1 MSLHVLD
8 LFSCVGCHALG
19 MQRAG
24 HRTVHFVELNPARR
38 RVLSA
43 QFPGTPI
50 HDDVRT
56 FHGASIKA
64 DIVFGGPPCQRT
76 SVAAAIH
83 GKRTGDSLWPDM
95 LRIGLNT
102 GAEWIV
108 VEQPPG
114 NAAWEE
120 EVASDLS
127 GHGFHVARS
136 EFEARDV
143 GAPYPR
149 RRVYLIACTSL
160 PRLEIAWQSIPSE
173 IERVARA
180 ADARGAWNPDQ
191 LAALRVDARSA
202 GEMDRSRSRGR
213 RERIEALGDSNP
225 PEMAEVIGR
234 AIARS
239 LPTPD
244 EQRASMEQGS

>member
-1 MSLHVLD
+1 MTRPLRSID

-19 MQRAG
+19 FRRAG
-24 HRTVHFVELNPARR
+24 IEVSQLIEINPIRR
-38 RVLSA
+38 RVLA
-43 QFPGTPI
+43 ANFPGIYI
-50 HDDVRT
+50 HDDALT
-56 FHGASIKA
+56 FRGTPGTA

-76 SVAAAIH
+76 SVASAIH
-83 GKRTGDSLWPDM
+83 GYRDGTSLWPEM
-95 LRIGLNT
+95 LRIGQHV

-108 VEQPPG
+108 LEQPPG
-114 NAAWEE
+114 NQAWEE
-120 EVASDLS
+120 EVAAGLA
-127 GHGFHVARS
+127 GIGRHVARA

-160 PRLEIAWQSIPSE
+160 PRLEVAWSAIPRE

-180 ADARGAWNPDQ
+180 ADARGAWDPGQ
-191 LAALRVDARSA
+191 LGTLRVDARSA
-202 GEMDRSRSRGR
+202 GEMDRGSSRGR

-234 AIARS
+234 AIMIGAA
-239 LPTPD
+239 
-244 EQRASMEQGS
+244 Q